1 MRKCQ
6 YSEFFWFAFSHIW
19 TEYGDL
25 VRSPYSVR
33 MRENADLKNFEYGH
47 FLRSVKLKQSKRS
60 NRTKENSIKTDAW
73 TKKNSLA

>member
-1 MRKCQ
+1 MRKKCQ

-47 FLRSVKLKQSKRS
+47 FLRSVKLKKTIEKIKSYQRKFHK
-60 NRTKENSIKTDAW
+60 NRCVDE
-73 TKKNSLA
+73 KK